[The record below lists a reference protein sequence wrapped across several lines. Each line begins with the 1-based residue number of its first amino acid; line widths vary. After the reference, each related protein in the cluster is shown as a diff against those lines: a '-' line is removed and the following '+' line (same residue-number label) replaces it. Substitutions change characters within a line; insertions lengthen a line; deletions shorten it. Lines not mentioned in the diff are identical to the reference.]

1 MEVTLSALVV
11 KLSGLSLLKKTTVVP
26 DINNTL
32 QFGSLSLTTVII
44 HHHKKTWKHVTLEP
58 RSFSL

>member
-11 KLSGLSLLKKTTVVP
+11 KLSGLLFLKKTMVIP

-32 QFGSLSLTTVII
+32 QFGSLGLTTVII
-44 HHHKKTWKHVTLEP
+44 HL
-58 RSFSL
+58 